1 MLKLFSQVKM
11 FVAQL
16 SNFQNPLSYLIKKKK
31 KKKKKA
37 FLSVE
42 CFVKFFRKLYQIGFG
57 GILKMIKESKTC

>member
-16 SNFQNPLSYLIKKKK
+16 SNFQNPLSYLI
-31 KKKKKA
+31 KKKKA